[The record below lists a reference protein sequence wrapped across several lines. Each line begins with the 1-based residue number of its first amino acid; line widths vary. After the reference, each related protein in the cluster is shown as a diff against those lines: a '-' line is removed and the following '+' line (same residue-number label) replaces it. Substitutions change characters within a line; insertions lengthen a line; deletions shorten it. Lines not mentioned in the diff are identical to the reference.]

1 VIKLSAVALL
11 NNLPEPAEPI
21 FALVGALFTDARA
34 HKGAAVYASVI
45 PQLAI
50 LFSP

>member
-21 FALVGALFTDARA
+21 FALVGALFTLASA
-34 HKGAAVYASVI
+34 HKGAEPKASDFA
-45 PQLAI
+45 QLDI